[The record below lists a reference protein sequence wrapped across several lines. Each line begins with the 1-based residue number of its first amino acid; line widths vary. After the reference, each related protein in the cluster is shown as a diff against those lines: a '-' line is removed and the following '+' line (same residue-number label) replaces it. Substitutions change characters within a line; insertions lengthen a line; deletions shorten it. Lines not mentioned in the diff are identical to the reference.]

1 MNKIL
6 SWLKP
11 QAPQEPVS
19 GQTQKF
25 IDIKRSSTIINF
37 IHPGHP
43 LYDNVV
49 AKEENKLRILAPNE
63 TAYSENSLLHKFVAI
78 AIYKGSS
85 YLIVNSLKHYKE
97 QSIGGLLQFDENI
110 YNIIPFFENETEYQ
124 TAGEYTFRETYEY
137 DHPVES
143 YAFLADYQGKSIKIS
158 LERGKQPLTIK
169 MIDQNRKLFTSK
181 LSARQIEIIDYI
193 IMPAINAYAS
203 LVQKHKIS

>member
-11 QAPQEPVS
+11 QKNVS
-19 GQTQKF
+19 NQTQKF

-49 AKEENKLRILAPNE
+49 AKEENRLRILAPNE
-63 TAYSENSLLHKFVAI
+63 TAYSENSLWHKFVAI
-78 AIYKGSS
+78 AFYKGAS
-85 YLIVNSLKHYKE
+85 YLIINSIKHYKE

-110 YNIIPFFENETEYQ
+110 YNIIPFFENEKEYQ

-137 DHPVES
+137 DHPVEN
-143 YAFLADYQGKSIKIS
+143 YAFWAEYQGKSVKIV
-158 LERGKQPLTIK
+158 LERGKQLLTLK
-169 MIDQNRKLFTSK
+169 MIDKDRNLFTSK
-181 LSARQIEIIDYI
+181 LSARQIEIIDYVV
-193 IMPAINAYAS
+193 MPAINAHATLS
-203 LVQKHKIS
+203 QKHNIS